1 MILRNSLCKL
11 VSIFVFS
18 FGESNIS
25 LLTWYRIDQI
35 AFRDEFSCQKITI
48 FPRNRIEWR
57 GTRVFRGLCVAQAAE
72 NVVSIV
78 ENCPILGQAACI
90 YKARDFNRGRIGLRS
105 KTDNQ
110 KRREGLDSIFF
121 NCLNAPFLTPSL
133 DTSSNRKENN

>member
-1 MILRNSLCKL
+1 M
-11 VSIFVFS
+11 
-18 FGESNIS
+18 
-25 LLTWYRIDQI
+25 
-35 AFRDEFSCQKITI
+35 
-48 FPRNRIEWR
+48 
-57 GTRVFRGLCVAQAAE
+57 AQAAE

-121 NCLNAPFLTPSL
+121 NCLNAPFLTFSFSQL
-133 DTSSNRKENN
+133 ALLLYVYAMRNFGQFYHYSSRVVKKFDFVWNKHDEKS